1 MSFPVAGVKVLR
13 NRQTLNYADCA
24 IRQNLA
30 GPNLRRQHSVRADYL
45 SMDNIYA
52 DSDTS
57 ITDVSQIID
66 VFNNPDRSFNRLINN
81 GNSGRIRTQVDR
93 ARYLLKKPASA
104 LNVAPKGV
112 SSKNSQ
118 EMLVSDCQEVFSV
131 PRRFNAIIYY
141 HLRISNS
148 RRYHA
153 RYLGFYLKGSNSCFS
168 PNMMII

>member
-45 SMDNIYA
+45 SMDNVYA

-66 VFNNPDRSFNRLINN
+66 VFK
-81 GNSGRIRTQVDR
+81 NSDYGQTTKI
-93 ARYLLKKPASA
+93 LKKPAST
-104 LNVAPKGV
+104 LNVELPKIP
-112 SSKNSQ
+112 SFL
-118 EMLVSDCQEVFSV
+118 ED
-131 PRRFNAIIYY
+131 
-141 HLRISNS
+141 
-148 RRYHA
+148 
-153 RYLGFYLKGSNSCFS
+153 
-168 PNMMII
+168 